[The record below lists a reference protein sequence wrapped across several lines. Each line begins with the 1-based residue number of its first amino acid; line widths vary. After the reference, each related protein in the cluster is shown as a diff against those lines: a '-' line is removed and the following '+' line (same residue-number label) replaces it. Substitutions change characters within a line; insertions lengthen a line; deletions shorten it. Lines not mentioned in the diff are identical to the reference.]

1 MHLLAIDQGT
11 TGTTALV
18 MSREGA
24 TLGRATRE
32 LPQHFPQPGWVEH
45 DALEIWASVEAAI
58 AGALTAAAV
67 QGTDI
72 AAIGITNQRETTLLW
87 ERDTGQPVHKAI
99 VW

>member
-1 MHLLAIDQGT
+1 
-11 TGTTALV
+11 
-18 MSREGA
+18 MSREGV

-58 AGALTAAAV
+58 AGALTTAGVRGA
-67 QGTDI
+67 DI

-99 VW
+99 V